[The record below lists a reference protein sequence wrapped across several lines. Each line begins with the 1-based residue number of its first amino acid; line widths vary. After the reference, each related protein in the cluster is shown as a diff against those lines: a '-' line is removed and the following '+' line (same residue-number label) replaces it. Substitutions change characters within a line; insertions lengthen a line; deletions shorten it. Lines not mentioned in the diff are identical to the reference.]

1 MNRRILLVQIY
12 LQLSFLLLAVDA
24 FQIINNNKNNN
35 KRSVVQQK
43 VTRSVSSSVVK
54 SSNNNRISASSLL
67 CTENEKEQKGDGAG
81 LYRPFLE
88 YAWSKLSSED
98 LLVEENDRS
107 TEYTTKSVKA
117 KGNTM
122 PNGTQV
128 KITID
133 AKMGTSNSPI
143 TYARYALLET
153 IVPNSNTTTTTK
165 GIQVLNL
172 VLFAKSCVWGVD
184 LVSLPNG
191 KHLLAI
197 DTQPMSLNRT
207 SDMKEKYEEWYST
220 YVDGIFPC
228 GGDLSEATRNFF
240 SSHVLWTRISDSS
253 K

>member
-1 MNRRILLVQIY
+1 
-12 LQLSFLLLAVDA
+12 
-24 FQIINNNKNNN
+24 
-35 KRSVVQQK
+35 
-43 VTRSVSSSVVK
+43 
-54 SSNNNRISASSLL
+54 
-67 CTENEKEQKGDGAG
+67 
-81 LYRPFLE
+81 
-88 YAWSKLSSED
+88 
-98 LLVEENDRS
+98 
-107 TEYTTKSVKA
+107 
-117 KGNTM
+117 M

-128 KITID
+128 QITID

-228 GGDLSEATRNFF
+228 GGDLSEATRKFF

-253 K
+253 NTTTTSSIELIQTKLMVAFQTHLDLYLSDIQQLNNIVENNHLEEYLEYRLQNDPARPMLQSLYGKEWTEEVLETILFPKNKIL